1 HMRMLAKTTTSLA
14 ALMLAITASA
24 LFAAPAAASG
34 NQIVMNSE
42 QHLIINNDN
51 NNHNANTQQQHV
63 NSLRVTQSGGNE
75 PEVECE
81 GNWKCETIGNTVVA
95 TSEDN
100 DTIAIATTTV
110 NQSSIQLD
118 NGADD
123 GVSVINQDDAAGLVS
138 TIISRLFNNPILHW
152 WLGG

>member
-1 HMRMLAKTTTSLA
+1 MPMLTKTTTSLA

-42 QHLIINNDN
+42 QRLVINNNNN

-100 DTIAIATTTV
+100 DTIATTTV

-118 NGADD
+118 NG
-123 GVSVINQDDAAGLVS
+123 VSTINQDDAAGLVS
-138 TIISRLFNNPILHW
+138 TIIGQLFNNSILHW
-152 WLGG
+152 WLAG